1 MAPQPGTSQMP
12 HEMGAE
18 ATRERK
24 SDTGTPSLE
33 RSNNYGRIGETLQHT
48 EVSGEGVTMRVL
60 VVGAGRMGA
69 IRVEDLVA
77 DPRVDQVLIANRNES
92 KARDLAATWGATAL
106 RWEEATDAVAD
117 AVVVAVG
124 TDAHDHILSGVLPQ
138 GIPVLCEKPVAL
150 TLQETASAI
159 DLAQSSGSALQI
171 GFQRRFDEAIR
182 AVYDTIQSGG
192 IGTFYSMSMASRDHT
207 PSHKDFIP
215 GSGGIFRDLHV
226 HDFDLVRWLTGSEIE
241 TVFAS
246 KQVREYQDY
255 AEFDDA
261 DVSTIALT
269 TVSGVQ
275 VVITGARHDAV
286 GHDVRLE
293 AFGSKDSVSAGLNT
307 RTPIRTMEGD
317 LALNTNP
324 YTGFVDRFRDAFRRE
339 TTSFVSLAAGETQN
353 PTPPDSALESLR
365 VAIACEKSIEESRA
379 ITVADI
385 T

>member
-1 MAPQPGTSQMP
+1 M
-12 HEMGAE
+12 
-18 ATRERK
+18 
-24 SDTGTPSLE
+24 
-33 RSNNYGRIGETLQHT
+33 RI
-48 EVSGEGVTMRVL
+48 L

-77 DPRVDQVLIANRNES
+77 DPRVSEVLIANRNEQR
-92 KARDLAATWGATAL
+92 AQDLAATWGATAL
-106 RWEEATDAVAD
+106 RWDQATAAVAD

-124 TDAHDHILSGVLPQ
+124 TDGHDHILSGVLPH

-150 TLQETASAI
+150 TLEDTAAAI
-159 DLAQSSGSALQI
+159 ALAQSSGSPLQI

-182 AVYDTIQSGG
+182 GVYDTIQSGNL
-192 IGTFYSMSMASRDHT
+192 GTFYSMSIASRDHT

-226 HDFDLVRWLTGSEIE
+226 HDFDLVRWLTGSEIA

-261 DVSTIALT
+261 DMSAISVT

-293 AFGSKDSVSAGLNT
+293 AFGSKDSVSAGLNS
-307 RTPIRTMEGD
+307 RTPLRAMEGD

-324 YTGFVDRFRDAFRRE
+324 YTGFVDRFRDAFRQE
-339 TTSFVSLAAGETQN
+339 TQSFVSLTAGEIEN

-365 VAIACEKSIEESRA
+365 AAIACEESIRTQRA
-379 ITVADI
+379 VNVADI
-385 T
+385 S

>member
-1 MAPQPGTSQMP
+1 M
-12 HEMGAE
+12 
-18 ATRERK
+18 
-24 SDTGTPSLE
+24 
-33 RSNNYGRIGETLQHT
+33 
-48 EVSGEGVTMRVL
+48 
-60 VVGAGRMGA
+60 
-69 IRVEDLVA
+69 
-77 DPRVDQVLIANRNES
+77 
-92 KARDLAATWGATAL
+92 
-106 RWEEATDAVAD
+106 
-117 AVVVAVG
+117 
-124 TDAHDHILSGVLPQ
+124 
-138 GIPVLCEKPVAL
+138 
-150 TLQETASAI
+150 
-159 DLAQSSGSALQI
+159 
-171 GFQRRFDEAIR
+171 
-182 AVYDTIQSGG
+182 YDTIQSGG
-192 IGTFYSMSMASRDHT
+192 IGTFYSMTMASRDHT

-226 HDFDLVRWLTGSEIE
+226 HDFDLVRWLTGSEIAS
-241 TVFAS
+241 VFAT
-246 KQVREYQDY
+246 KQVREFQDY

-324 YTGFVDRFRDAFRRE
+324 YTGFVDRFRDAFRSE
-339 TTSFVSLAAGETQN
+339 TTSFVSLVAGEIDN
-353 PTPPDSALESLR
+353 PTPPESALESLR

>member
-1 MAPQPGTSQMP
+1 
-12 HEMGAE
+12 
-18 ATRERK
+18 
-24 SDTGTPSLE
+24 
-33 RSNNYGRIGETLQHT
+33 
-48 EVSGEGVTMRVL
+48 
-60 VVGAGRMGA
+60 MGA

-77 DPRVDQVLIANRNES
+77 DPRVTQVIIANRSEA
-92 KARDLAATWGATAL
+92 KARDLAATWGAETIG
-106 RWEEATDAVAD
+106 WDQVTDAVAD

-124 TDAHDHILSGVLPQ
+124 TDAHDHILTGVLPQ
-138 GIPVLCEKPVAL
+138 GIPVLCEKPIAL
-150 TLQETASAI
+150 TLDETAAAI
-159 DLAQSSGSALQI
+159 ALANSSGSPLQI

-182 AVYDTIQSGG
+182 GVYDTIRSGG
-192 IGTFYSMSMASRDHT
+192 MGTLYSMTMASRDHT

-226 HDFDLVRWLTGSEIE
+226 HDFDLVRWLTGSDIE
-241 TVFAS
+241 SVFAT

-255 AEFDDA
+255 AECDDA
-261 DVSTIALT
+261 DVSAISLT

-293 AFGSKDSVSAGLNT
+293 VFGSADSVSAGLNS

-317 LALNTNP
+317 LGLNTDP

-339 TTSFVSLAAGETQN
+339 TNSFVSLAAGEIEN

-365 VAIACEKSIEESRA
+365 VAIACEKSIEEHRA
-379 ITVADI
+379 IAVADI
-385 T
+385 H

>member
-1 MAPQPGTSQMP
+1 
-12 HEMGAE
+12 
-18 ATRERK
+18 
-24 SDTGTPSLE
+24 
-33 RSNNYGRIGETLQHT
+33 
-48 EVSGEGVTMRVL
+48 
-60 VVGAGRMGA
+60 MGA

-77 DPRVDQVLIANRNES
+77 DPRVTEVLIANRNEA
-92 KARDLAATWGATAL
+92 KAQELAATWGATAL
-106 RWEEATDAVAD
+106 RWDQATDSVAD

-124 TDAHDHILSGVLPQ
+124 TSAHDHILSSVLPQ

-150 TLQETASAI
+150 TLEETASAI
-159 DLAQSSGSALQI
+159 ALAQSSGSALQI

-182 AVYDTIQSGG
+182 GVYDTIQSGG

-241 TVFAS
+241 SVFAT

-261 DVSTIALT
+261 DVSSIALT

-275 VVITGARHDAV
+275 VVITGARHDAI

-317 LALNTNP
+317 LALNTRP
-324 YTGFVDRFRDAFRRE
+324 YTGFVDRFRDAFRQE
-339 TTSFVSLAAGETQN
+339 TTTFVSLTAGEIEN
-353 PTPPDSALESLR
+353 PTPPESALESLR
-365 VAIACEKSIEESRA
+365 AAIACEKSIEESRA

>member
-1 MAPQPGTSQMP
+1 
-12 HEMGAE
+12 
-18 ATRERK
+18 
-24 SDTGTPSLE
+24 
-33 RSNNYGRIGETLQHT
+33 
-48 EVSGEGVTMRVL
+48 
-60 VVGAGRMGA
+60 MGA

-77 DPRVDQVLIANRNES
+77 DPRVDEVLIVNRNET
-92 KARDLAATWGATAL
+92 KAQDLAAAWGATAL
-106 RWEEATDAVAD
+106 RWENATDAIAD

-124 TDAHDHILSGVLPQ
+124 TSAHDHILGGVLPQ
-138 GIPVLCEKPVAL
+138 GVPVLCEKPIAL
-150 TLQETASAI
+150 TLEDTAAAI
-159 DLAQSSGSALQI
+159 DLAQRSGSALQI
-171 GFQRRFDEAIR
+171 GFQRRFDKDIR
-182 AVYDTIQSGG
+182 AVYDTIASGG
-192 IGTFYSMSMASRDHT
+192 LGTFYSMTMASRDHT

-241 TVFAS
+241 SVFAT

-269 TVSGVQ
+269 TLSGVQ
-275 VVITGARHDAV
+275 VVITGARHNAV

-293 AFGSKDSVSAGLNT
+293 AFGSRDSVSAGLNT
-307 RTPIRTMEGD
+307 RTPLHTMEGD

-324 YTGFVDRFRDAFRRE
+324 YTGFVDRFREAFRSE
-339 TTSFVSLAAGETQN
+339 TSAFVSLVAGDIDN
-353 PTPPDSALESLR
+353 PTPPESALESLR